1 MIVQEIAR
9 FLIAGRPFNVLT
21 VASAIR
27 QQREL
32 HDFR

>member
-9 FLIAGRPFNVLT
+9 FLIAGRPFNVALT

-27 QQREL
+27 QQRKL
-32 HDFR
+32 